1 MGEDYVYVLILIVVY
16 VNLVYYCSYFII
28 VKYLFCIENFVGFIA
43 KKIKMF

>member
-16 VNLVYYCSYFII
+16 VNLVYCSYFII
-28 VKYLFCIENFVGFIA
+28 VKYLFFIENFVGFIV